1 MSPRRLNPESRVTPE
16 LLGDVSGFQ
25 QEFARVA
32 YRKTRDSH
40 KYQLP
45 DFAVGNPATVLH
57 ERFEVGTDYVRDPVT
72 YELDGVPRVDW
83 KLVPYGELL
92 SYASE
97 NRPVRQTIEPAD
109 WYYNED
115 EKDEEH
121 PNLVIVSDQLSV
133 AGLATILR
141 MNQLYRLQH
150 EGSHGSRR
158 RVISWRDGELE
169 EMRQTIGKELGID
182 MSAEATLRRGN
193 VVLPDDDD
201 RWLQKEQ
208 RVTHSGK
215 LYTPEISREVI
226 RIKALEL
233 EERSITPEAQKEISS
248 IRKELGKYIDNIRD
262 SALREQAADI
272 LAMLDEAE
280 HGFQPPEQ
288 RSAIIQSAG
297 RLAEQWYEKVWQ
309 IVPLYGLSH
318 SGERE
323 TRHDLPYTLSFFT
336 RTNGR
341 TGRSIAYVISPDG
354 ELVEP
359 SESGYRRDDDK
370 TWGPEVLNEGVVILT
385 HKKAYTAAPHEFG
398 VRYEPPQ
405 GITGEQLERI
415 EAIQKSIAEEWD
427 GATGMSGKESP
438 SIGDGWGFTEG
449 DLNDEAQA
457 KRDAEI
463 NSQDMGSLLAALQN
477 KFNN

>member
-1 MSPRRLNPESRVTPE
+1 MNQPI
-16 LLGDVSGFQ
+16 G
-25 QEFARVA
+25 
-32 YRKTRDSH
+32 
-40 KYQLP
+40 
-45 DFAVGNPATVLH
+45 TV
-57 ERFEVGTDYVRDPVT
+57 R
-72 YELDGVPRVDW
+72 
-83 KLVPYGELL
+83 
-92 SYASE
+92 
-97 NRPVRQTIEPAD
+97 
-109 WYYNED
+109 D

-121 PNLVIVSDQLSV
+121 PNLVVVSDQLSV

-169 EMRQTIGKELGID
+169 EVRQSIGEELGID
-182 MSAEATLRRGN
+182 MSAEANLRRGN

-201 RWLQKEQ
+201 RWLQNEQ

-233 EERSITPEAQKEISS
+233 EEKAITPEAQKEISS

-262 SALREQAADI
+262 PALREQAADI

-280 HGFQPPEQ
+280 RGFQPPEQ

-297 RLAEQWYEKVWQ
+297 RLAERWYEKVWQ

-323 TRHDLPYTLSFFT
+323 TRHDLPHRFSFFT

-341 TGRSIAYVISPDG
+341 TGRSIAYVIGADG

-370 TWGPEVLNEGVVILT
+370 TWGPEVLDEGMVILT
-385 HKKAYTAAPHEFG
+385 HEKAYTAAQHEFG

-405 GITGEQLERI
+405 GITRKQLKQI
-415 EAIQKSIAEEWD
+415 ETIQKSIAKEWN
-427 GATGMSGKESP
+427 GAIGMSGKESP
-438 SIGDGWGFTEG
+438 SIGDGWGFTEE
-449 DLNDEAQA
+449 DLNDEEQA
-457 KRDAEI
+457 KRDAGI
-463 NSQDMGSLLAALQN
+463 NSENMDDLLAALQN
-477 KFNN
+477 RFNN

>member
-1 MSPRRLNPESRVTPE
+1 MSPKRLNPESRVTPE
-16 LLGDVSGFQ
+16 LLGDVSGLQ

-32 YRKTRDSH
+32 YGKDRDGH
-40 KYQLP
+40 GYRLP
-45 DFAVGNPATVLH
+45 DFTVGQPAHVSH
-57 ERFEVGTDYVRDPVT
+57 EYVERRTSYRRNYD
-72 YELDGVPRVDW
+72 YELETNPEWDW
-83 KLVPYGELL
+83 RRSYHLL
-92 SYASE
+92 SKASE
-97 NRPVRQTIEPAD
+97 RHPVRQTIELAD
-109 WYYNED
+109 WYYNRD

-121 PNLVIVSDQLSV
+121 PNLVVVSEQLSV

-141 MNQLYRLQH
+141 MNQLYRLRH

-158 RVISWRDGELE
+158 RVNSWRDGELE
-169 EMRQTIGKELGID
+169 EMWQTIGEKLGID

-201 RWLQKEQ
+201 RWLQEEQ

-215 LYTPEISREVI
+215 LYTSEINREVI

-233 EERSITPEAQKEISS
+233 EEKAITPEAQKEISS

-280 HGFQPPEQ
+280 RGFQLPEQ

-323 TRHDLPYTLSFFT
+323 TRHDLPHRFSFFT
-336 RTNGR
+336 RTNGM
-341 TGRSIAYVISPDG
+341 TGRSIAYVIGADG

-370 TWGPEVLNEGVVILT
+370 TWGPEVLDESMVILT
-385 HKKAYTAAPHEFG
+385 HKKAYTAAQHEFG

-449 DLNDEAQA
+449 DLNDEARA
-457 KRDAEI
+457 KHDAEI
-463 NSQDMGSLLAALQN
+463 NSQDMSGLLADLQK
-477 KFNN
+477 KFNG

>member
-1 MSPRRLNPESRVTPE
+1 VSPKRLNPESRVTPE
-16 LLGDVSGFQ
+16 LLGDVSGLQ

-32 YRKTRDSH
+32 YGKDRDGH
-40 KYQLP
+40 GYELP
-45 DFAVGNPATVLH
+45 DFTVGQSARVLH
-57 ERFEVGTDYVRDPVT
+57 EYVERWTSYRRNDD
-72 YELDGVPRVDW
+72 YELETNPEWDW
-83 KLVPYGELL
+83 RRSDHLL
-92 SYASE
+92 SKASE
-97 NRPVRQTIEPAD
+97 RHPVRQTIEPAD

-115 EKDEEH
+115 EKDKDH
-121 PNLVIVSDQLSV
+121 PNLLVVSGQLSV
-133 AGLATILR
+133 AGLATILQ
-141 MNQLYRLQH
+141 MNPIYRLRH
-150 EGSHGSRR
+150 EGSHGSYR
-158 RVISWRDGELE
+158 RVTSWRDGELE
-169 EMRQTIGKELGID
+169 EMRQTIGEKLGID
-182 MSAEATLRRGN
+182 MSATADLRRGN
-193 VVLPDDDD
+193 VVLPDGDD
-201 RWLQKEQ
+201 RWIQ
-208 RVTHSGK
+208 RERKITHSGK
-215 LYTPEISREVI
+215 LYTPKISREVI

-233 EERSITPEAQKEISS
+233 EEKAITPEAQKEISS

-280 HGFQPPEQ
+280 RGFQLPEQ

-323 TRHDLPYTLSFFT
+323 TRHDLPHRFSFFT
-336 RTNGR
+336 RTNGM
-341 TGRSIAYVISPDG
+341 TGRSIAYVIGADG

-370 TWGPEVLNEGVVILT
+370 TWGPEVLDESMVILT
-385 HKKAYTAAPHEFG
+385 HKKAYTAAQHEFG

-449 DLNDEAQA
+449 DLNDEARA
-457 KRDAEI
+457 KHDAEI
-463 NSQDMGSLLAALQN
+463 NSQDMSGLLADLQK
-477 KFNN
+477 KFNG

>member
-1 MSPRRLNPESRVTPE
+1 MSPKRLNPESRVTPE
-16 LLGDVSGFQ
+16 LLGDVSGLQ

-32 YRKTRDSH
+32 YGKARDGH
-40 KYQLP
+40 GYELP
-45 DFAVGNPATVLH
+45 DFTVGQPARVLH
-57 ERFEVGTDYVRDPVT
+57 EYVETWTSSRRNGD
-72 YELDGVPRVDW
+72 YELDTYTAWDW
-83 KLVPYGELL
+83 RRSDHLL
-92 SYASE
+92 SKASE
-97 NRPVRQTIEPAD
+97 RHPVRQTIEPAD
-109 WYYNED
+109 WYYNRD

-121 PNLVIVSDQLSV
+121 PNLVVVSDQLSV

-141 MNQLYRLQH
+141 MNQLYRLRH
-150 EGSHGSRR
+150 EGPHGSRR
-158 RVISWRDGELE
+158 RVNSWRDGELKD
-169 EMRQTIGKELGID
+169 MRQAIGEQFGID
-182 MSAEATLRRGN
+182 MSAEASLSRGN

-215 LYTPEISREVI
+215 LYTPKISREVI

-233 EERSITPEAQKEISS
+233 EEKAITPEAQKEILS

-262 SALREQAADI
+262 PALREQAADI
-272 LAMLDEAE
+272 IAMLDEAE
-280 HGFQPPEQ
+280 RGFQPPEQ

-297 RLAEQWYEKVWQ
+297 RRAEQWYEKVWQ
-309 IVPLYGLSH
+309 IVPLHGLSH

-323 TRHDLPYTLSFFT
+323 TRHDLPHRFSFFT
-336 RTNGR
+336 RTNGM

-359 SESGYRRDDDK
+359 SESGYRRDDYK

-385 HKKAYTAAPHEFG
+385 HEKAYTAAPHEFG

-405 GITGEQLERI
+405 GITEEQLERI
-415 EAIQKSIAEEWD
+415 EAIQKSIAEDWD
-427 GATGMSGKESP
+427 NAIGMSGKESP

-463 NSQDMGSLLAALQN
+463 NSQDMSSLLADLQK
-477 KFNN
+477 KFNG

>member
-1 MSPRRLNPESRVTPE
+1 MSPKRLNPESRVTPE
-16 LLGDVSGFQ
+16 LLGDVSSLQ

-32 YRKTRDSH
+32 YGKDRDAH
-40 KYQLP
+40 
-45 DFAVGNPATVLH
+45 G
-57 ERFEVGTDYVRDPVT
+57 
-72 YELDGVPRVDW
+72 YELPYFTVGQPAHVSHEYVERRTSYRRNYDYELETNPEWDW
-83 KLVPYGELL
+83 RQSYHLL
-92 SYASE
+92 SKASE
-97 NRPVRQTIEPAD
+97 RHPVRQTIEPAD

-115 EKDEEH
+115 EKDKDH
-121 PNLVIVSDQLSV
+121 PNLVVVSEQLSV

-158 RVISWRDGELE
+158 RVNSWRDDELE
-169 EMRQTIGKELGID
+169 EMRQTIGEELGID
-182 MSAEATLRRGN
+182 MSATADLRRGN
-193 VVLPDDDD
+193 VVLPDGDD
-201 RWLQKEQ
+201 RWMQKEQ

-215 LYTPEISREVI
+215 LYTPKISREVI

-233 EERSITPEAQKEISS
+233 EEKAITPEAQKEISS

-280 HGFQPPEQ
+280 RGFQLPEQ

-323 TRHDLPYTLSFFT
+323 TRHDLPHRFSFFT
-336 RTNGR
+336 RTNGM

-359 SESGYRRDDDK
+359 SESGYRRDDYK
-370 TWGPEVLNEGVVILT
+370 TWGPEVLNESVVILT
-385 HKKAYTAAPHEFG
+385 HEKAYTAAPHGFG

-405 GITGEQLERI
+405 GITEEQLNRI

-477 KFNN
+477 RFNN

>member
-1 MSPRRLNPESRVTPE
+1 MSPKRLNPESRVTPE
-16 LLGDVSGFQ
+16 LLGDVSGIT
-25 QEFARVA
+25 QEFSRIA
-32 YRKTRDSH
+32 YRKARDAH
-40 KYQLP
+40 GYELP
-45 DFAVGNPATVLH
+45 GFTVGQPARVLH
-57 ERFEVGTDYVRDPVT
+57 EHVETWTSSRRNDD
-72 YELDGVPRVDW
+72 YELDTYTAWDW
-83 KLVPYGELL
+83 RRSDHLL
-92 SYASE
+92 SKASE
-97 NRPVRQTIEPAD
+97 RHPVRQTIELAD
-109 WYYNED
+109 WYYNRD

-121 PNLVIVSDQLSV
+121 PNLVVVSDQLSV

-141 MNQLYRLQH
+141 MNQLYRLRH
-150 EGSHGSRR
+150 EGPHGSRR
-158 RVISWRDGELE
+158 RVNSWRDGELE
-169 EMRQTIGKELGID
+169 EMRQTIGKKLGID

-193 VVLPDDDD
+193 AVLPDDDD

-215 LYTPEISREVI
+215 LYTSEISREVI

-233 EERSITPEAQKEISS
+233 KEKTITPEAQKEILS

-262 SALREQAADI
+262 SALREQAAGI
-272 LAMLDEAE
+272 IAMLDEAE
-280 HGFQPPEQ
+280 RGFQLPEQ

-297 RLAEQWYEKVWQ
+297 RRAEQWYEKVWQ
-309 IVPLYGLSH
+309 IVPLHGLSH

-323 TRHDLPYTLSFFT
+323 TRHDLPHKFSFFT
-336 RTNGR
+336 RTNGM

-405 GITGEQLERI
+405 GITEEQLERI
-415 EAIQKSIAEEWD
+415 EAIQKSIAEDWD
-427 GATGMSGKESP
+427 GTTGMSGKESP

-463 NSQDMGSLLAALQN
+463 NSQDMNDLLAALQN
-477 KFNN
+477 RFNN